1 MGSILLSDN
10 GSSRTVKMRVCQ
22 CRFGGGNDGKKAGLM
37 EDAADDEVRV
47 AMNPIAAAS
56 SAAIAEP
63 VKMLGEEIAAARV
76 YRAQA
81 KAANTLRAY
90 TSDWTQFEGWCDERS
105 LEPLPARAEAV
116 ATYLA
121 TLALAGKADSTIGR
135 HLAAIGW
142 KHRQDG
148 LVAPVQRDD
157 RMVIADT
164 LAGIR
169 REARARPSARKAAI
183 TASELAAM
191 IAAADGE
198 GTRSIRDR
206 AILAL
211 GLAAALRRSEL
222 VALEWRDVELVEK
235 GLRLTLRHSKTDQE
249 GQGQVIAVP
258 SGKTLKPVKRL
269 QAWLAVRGG
278 GAGPLFYRIDP
289 QGRMTDKP
297 MSDRSIARLIQKYAS
312 RIGLKPEMVAGHS
325 LRAGFLTEAS
335 RTGATIAKMQE
346 VSRHK
351 KVEVLL
357 GYVRSA
363 ELFDNHAG
371 GAFL

>member
-1 MGSILLSDN
+1 
-10 GSSRTVKMRVCQ
+10 
-22 CRFGGGNDGKKAGLM
+22 
-37 EDAADDEVRV
+37 
-47 AMNPIAAAS
+47 
-56 SAAIAEP
+56 
-63 VKMLGEEIAAARV
+63 
-76 YRAQA
+76 
-81 KAANTLRAY
+81 
-90 TSDWTQFEGWCDERS
+90 
-105 LEPLPARAEAV
+105 
-116 ATYLA
+116 
-121 TLALAGKADSTIGR
+121 
-135 HLAAIGW
+135 
-142 KHRQDG
+142 
-148 LVAPVQRDD
+148 
-157 RMVIADT
+157 
-164 LAGIR
+164 
-169 REARARPSARKAAI
+169 
-183 TASELAAM
+183 M
-191 IAAADGE
+191 IAAADGQ
-198 GTRSIRDR
+198 GTRAIRDR
-206 AILAL
+206 AIMAL

-222 VALEWRDVELVEK
+222 VALEWRDVELVER

-249 GQGQVIAVP
+249 GEGQVIAVP

-289 QGRMTDKP
+289 QGRMTDQP

-312 RIGLKPEMVAGHS
+312 RIGLKPDMVAGHS

-363 ELFDNHAG
+363 ELFDDHAG

>member
-1 MGSILLSDN
+1 MAEM
-10 GSSRTVKMRVCQ
+10 SR
-22 CRFGGGNDGKKAGLM
+22 
-37 EDAADDEVRV
+37 DAAGDEAR
-47 AMNPIAAAS
+47 IAVSPLQAAS
-56 SAAIAEP
+56 RAAIELP
-63 VKMLGEEIAAARV
+63 GRRLGDEIALARS

-90 TSDWTQFEGWCDERS
+90 ISDWNQFEGWCDERG
-105 LEPLPARAEAV
+105 LEPLPARVEAV

-121 TLALAGKADSTIGR
+121 ALAKAGRADSTIGR

-142 KHRQDG
+142 KHRQGG
-148 LVAPVQRDD
+148 LVAPTVRDE

-169 REARARPSARKAAI
+169 REQRARPSARKAAL
-183 TASELAAM
+183 TARELAAM

-222 VALEWRDVELVEK
+222 VALEWRDVELVDE
-235 GLRLTLRHSKTDQE
+235 GLKLTLRHSKTDQE
-249 GQGQVIAVP
+249 GEGQVIAVP
-258 SGKTLKPVKRL
+258 SGKTLKPVERL
-269 QAWLAVRGG
+269 KAWVAVRGTG
-278 GAGPLFYRIDP
+278 PGPLFYQIDP
-289 QGRMTDKP
+289 QDRLTDKP
-297 MSDRSIARLIQKYAS
+297 MSDRSIARLIQKYAG
-312 RIGLKPEMVAGHS
+312 RVGLDPDTVAGHS

-335 RTGATIAKMQE
+335 RAGATIAKMQE

-363 ELFDNHAG
+363 ELFDDHAG
-371 GAFL
+371 EGFL

>member
-1 MGSILLSDN
+1 
-10 GSSRTVKMRVCQ
+10 
-22 CRFGGGNDGKKAGLM
+22 
-37 EDAADDEVRV
+37 
-47 AMNPIAAAS
+47 
-56 SAAIAEP
+56 
-63 VKMLGEEIAAARV
+63 MLGEEIAAARV

-81 KAANTLRAY
+81 KAANTVRAY
-90 TSDWTQFEGWCDERS
+90 TSDWHQFEGWCDER
-105 LEPLPARAEAV
+105 LLDPLPARPEAV

-121 TLALAGKADSTIGR
+121 WLALAGKADTTIGR

-142 KHRQDG
+142 KHRQEG
-148 LVAPVQRDD
+148 LVAPVQSDE

-183 TASELAAM
+183 TASELSKM
-191 IAAADGE
+191 IAAADGQ

-206 AILAL
+206 AILSL

-222 VALEWRDVELVEK
+222 VALEWRDVELVDQ
-235 GLRLTLRHSKTDQE
+235 GLKLTLRHSKTDQE
-249 GQGQVIAVP
+249 GEGQVIAVP
-258 SGKTLKPVKRL
+258 SGKTLKPVERL
-269 QAWLAVRGG
+269 KAWLTVRCGSV
-278 GAGPLFYRIDP
+278 GPLFYQIDP
-289 QGRMTDKP
+289 QGRLTDRP
-297 MSDRSIARLIQKYAS
+297 MSDRSIARLIQKYA
-312 RIGLKPEMVAGHS
+312 GLVGLDPETVGGHS

-335 RTGATIAKMQE
+335 RVGATIAKMQE

-363 ELFDNHAG
+363 ELFDDHAG
-371 GAFL
+371 EGFL

>member
-1 MGSILLSDN
+1 MVEMSGD
-10 GSSRTVKMRVCQ
+10 VFEAEARVP
-22 CRFGGGNDGKKAGLM
+22 M
-37 EDAADDEVRV
+37 SPV
-47 AMNPIAAAS
+47 AMAS
-56 SAAIAEP
+56 PVTIAEP
-63 VKMLGEEIAAARV
+63 ERRLSEEIAAARV

-90 TSDWTQFEGWCDERS
+90 ISDWTQFEGWCDERG
-105 LEPLPARAEAV
+105 LEPLPARPEAV

-121 TLALAGKADSTIGR
+121 ALAMAGKADSTIGR

-142 KHRQDG
+142 KHRQVG
-148 LVAPVQRDD
+148 LVAPVQRDE

-169 REARARPSARKAAI
+169 REQRTRPSARKAAL
-183 TASELAAM
+183 TAKELAAM

-222 VALEWRDVELVEK
+222 VALEWRDVELVDK
-235 GLRLTLRHSKTDQE
+235 GLKLTLRHSKTDQDGE
-249 GQGQVIAVP
+249 GQVIAVP
-258 SGKTLKPVKRL
+258 SGKILKPVERL
-269 QAWLAVRGG
+269 KAWLAVRGG
-278 GAGPLFYRIDP
+278 SAGPLFYQIDP
-289 QGRMTDKP
+289 QGRLTDKP
-297 MSDRSIARLIQKYAS
+297 MSDRSIARLIQKYAA
-312 RIGLKPEMVAGHS
+312 RTGLDPETVAGHS

-363 ELFDNHAG
+363 ELFDDHAG
-371 GAFL
+371 GEFL

>member
-1 MGSILLSDN
+1 MAEMN
-10 GSSRTVKMRVCQ
+10 GVAVEAEAR
-22 CRFGGGNDGKKAGLM
+22 
-37 EDAADDEVRV
+37 AAIS
-47 AMNPIAAAS
+47 PLQAAS
-56 SAAIAEP
+56 RAAIELP
-63 VKMLGEEIAAARV
+63 GRRLGEEIAAARS

-81 KAANTLRAY
+81 KAANTIRAY
-90 TSDWTQFEGWCDERS
+90 TSDWNQFEGWCDERS
-105 LEPLPARAEAV
+105 LEPLPARVEAV

-121 TLALAGKADSTIGR
+121 SLAMAGKADSTIGR

-148 LVAPVQRDD
+148 LVAPTVRDD
-157 RMVIADT
+157 KMVIADP

-169 REARARPSARKAAI
+169 REQRTRPSAKKTAI
-183 TASELAAM
+183 TAKDLTAM

-206 AILAL
+206 AVLAL

-222 VALEWRDVELVEK
+222 VALESHDVELVDK
-235 GLRLTLRHSKTDQE
+235 GLKLMLRHSKTDQDGE
-249 GQGQVIAVP
+249 GQVIAVP
-258 SGKTLKPVKRL
+258 SGKALRPVERLK
-269 QAWLAVRGG
+269 AWLAVRGG

-289 QGRMTDKP
+289 QGRLTDKP
-297 MSDRSIARLIQKYAS
+297 MSDRSIARLIQKYAG
-312 RIGLKPEMVAGHS
+312 RVGLDPETVAGHS

-335 RTGATIAKMQE
+335 RSGATIAKMQE

-357 GYVRSA
+357 GYVRAA
-363 ELFDNHAG
+363 ELFDEHAG
-371 GAFL
+371 AEFL

>member
-1 MGSILLSDN
+1 MAKENLDVA
-10 GSSRTVKMRVCQ
+10 RH
-22 CRFGGGNDGKKAGLM
+22 DGRGTATS
-37 EDAADDEVRV
+37 V
-47 AMNPIAAAS
+47 PAAAPATL
-56 SAAIAEP
+56 AAPDSRLHAE
-63 VKMLGEEIAAARV
+63 VAAARS

-90 TSDWTQFEGWCDERS
+90 TSDWNQFESWCDER
-105 LEPLPARAEAV
+105 LLDPLPARPEAV

-121 TLALAGKADSTIGR
+121 SLALAGKADSTIGR

-148 LVAPVQRDD
+148 WVAPTVRDE

-169 REARARPSARKAAI
+169 REARERPSARKAAI

-191 IAAADGE
+191 IATADGE

-206 AILAL
+206 AIMAL

-222 VALEWRDVELVEK
+222 VALEWRDVELVDK
-235 GLRLTLRHSKTDQE
+235 GLILTLRHSKTDQE
-249 GQGQVIAVP
+249 GEGQVIAVP
-258 SGKTLKPVKRL
+258 AGKALKPADRL
-269 QAWLAVRGG
+269 KAWLAVRGS
-278 GAGPLFYRIDP
+278 GAGPLFTQIDP
-289 QGRMTDKP
+289 QGRGTGEP
-297 MSDRSIARLIQKYAS
+297 MSDRSIARLVQKYAG
-312 RIGLKPEMVAGHS
+312 RIGLDPASVAGHS

-351 KVEVLL
+351 RVEVLL

-363 ELFDNHAG
+363 ELFDDHAG
-371 GAFL
+371 AEFL

>member
-1 MGSILLSDN
+1 MVDGSEETARN
-10 GSSRTVKMRVCQ
+10 E
-22 CRFGGGNDGKKAGLM
+22 A
-37 EDAADDEVRV
+37 RV
-47 AMNPIAAAS
+47 AISLIAAAS
-56 SAAIAEP
+56 SSAITEP
-63 VKMLGEEIAAARV
+63 GRRLGDEIAAARS

-90 TSDWTQFEGWCDERS
+90 TSDWNQFEGWCDERS
-105 LEPLPARAEAV
+105 LDPLPARPEAV

-121 TLALAGKADSTIGR
+121 SLALAGKADSTIGR

-148 LVAPVQRDD
+148 LVAPVQRDK

-169 REARARPSARKAAI
+169 RKARARPSARKAAI
-183 TASELAAM
+183 TARELAAM
-191 IAAADGE
+191 IAAAEGQ
-198 GTRSIRDR
+198 GTRAIRDR

-222 VALEWRDVELVEK
+222 VALEWRDVELVDK
-235 GLRLTLRHSKTDQE
+235 GLKLTLRHSKTDQE
-249 GQGQVIAVP
+249 GEGQVIAVP
-258 SGKTLKPVKRL
+258 SGKVLRPVERLK
-269 QAWLAVRGG
+269 AWLAVRGG
-278 GAGPLFYRIDP
+278 GVGPLFYQIDA
-289 QGRMTDKP
+289 QGRLTDKS
-297 MSDRSIARLIQKYAS
+297 MSDRSIARLIQKYAKLV
-312 RIGLKPEMVAGHS
+312 GLDPETVGGHS

-335 RTGATIAKMQE
+335 RAGATIAKMQE

-363 ELFDNHAG
+363 ELFDDHAG
-371 GAFL
+371 EGFL

>member
-1 MGSILLSDN
+1 M
-10 GSSRTVKMRVCQ
+10 
-22 CRFGGGNDGKKAGLM
+22 
-37 EDAADDEVRV
+37 
-47 AMNPIAAAS
+47 
-56 SAAIAEP
+56 
-63 VKMLGEEIAAARV
+63 
-76 YRAQA
+76 
-81 KAANTLRAY
+81 
-90 TSDWTQFEGWCDERS
+90 
-105 LEPLPARAEAV
+105 

-121 TLALAGKADSTIGR
+121 SLALAGKADTTIGR

-148 LVAPVQRDD
+148 LVAPVQRDE
-157 RMVIADT
+157 RMVITDT

-169 REARARPSARKAAI
+169 REARVRPSARKAAI
-183 TASELAAM
+183 TASELTKM
-191 IAAADGE
+191 IAAADGQ
-198 GTRSIRDR
+198 GTRAIRDR

-222 VALEWRDVELVEK
+222 VALEWRDVELVEQ
-235 GLRLTLRHSKTDQE
+235 GLKLTLRHSKTDQAGE
-249 GQGQVIAVP
+249 GQVIAVP
-258 SGKTLKPVKRL
+258 SGKSLRPVERL
-269 QAWLAVRGG
+269 QAWLAVRAR

-289 QGRMTDKP
+289 QGRMTDQP
-297 MSDRSIARLIQKYAS
+297 MSDRSIARLLQKYA
-312 RIGLKPEMVAGHS
+312 RRVGLDPETVGGHS

-335 RTGATIAKMQE
+335 RAGATIAKMQE

-363 ELFDNHAG
+363 ELFDDHAG

>member
-1 MGSILLSDN
+1 MADGSKDSAAS
-10 GSSRTVKMRVCQ
+10 G
-22 CRFGGGNDGKKAGLM
+22 ALM
-37 EDAADDEVRV
+37 APYSVTAASAPEISALARSLADEV
-47 AMNPIAAAS
+47 
-56 SAAIAEP
+56 
-63 VKMLGEEIAAARV
+63 AAARV

-81 KAANTLRAY
+81 KAANTIRAY
-90 TSDWTQFEGWCDERS
+90 TSDWTQFEAWCDERG
-105 LEPLPARAEAV
+105 LDPLPARPEAV

-121 TLALAGKADSTIGR
+121 SLSMKGKADSTIGR

-148 LVAPVQRDD
+148 LMAPTVRDE

-169 REARARPSARKAAI
+169 REQRARPSARKAAI

-206 AILAL
+206 AVLAL

-222 VALEWRDVELVEK
+222 VALELRDVEWVEE
-235 GLRLTLRHSKTDQE
+235 GLKLTIRHSKTDQE
-249 GQGQVIAVP
+249 GERQVIAVP
-258 SGKTLKPVKRL
+258 SGKVLKPAARL
-269 QAWLAVRGG
+269 KAWLAVRGSVP
-278 GAGPLFYRIDP
+278 GPLFWQIDP
-289 QGRMTDKP
+289 QGRVAQTA
-297 MSDRSIARLIQKYAS
+297 MSDRSVARLIQRYAEKV
-312 RIGLKPEMVAGHS
+312 GLDPETVGGHS

-335 RTGATIAKMQE
+335 RSGATLAKMQE
-346 VSRHK
+346 VSRHR
-351 KVEVLL
+351 KVDALL

-363 ELFDNHAG
+363 ELFDDHAG
-371 GAFL
+371 AEFL

>member
-1 MGSILLSDN
+1 MAE
-10 GSSRTVKMRVCQ
+10 T
-22 CRFGGGNDGKKAGLM
+22 M
-37 EDAADDEVRV
+37 EDAADDEARV
-47 AMNPIAAAS
+47 AVSLVAAAS
-56 SAAIAEP
+56 SSAITGP
-63 VKMLGEEIAAARV
+63 GRRLGDEIAAARS

-81 KAANTLRAY
+81 KAANTIRAY
-90 TSDWTQFEGWCDERS
+90 TSDWNQFEGWCDERGVD
-105 LEPLPARAEAV
+105 PLPARPEAV

-121 TLALAGKADSTIGR
+121 SLALAGKADSTIGR

-142 KHRQDG
+142 KHRQEG
-148 LVAPVQRDD
+148 LVAPVQRDE

-183 TASELAAM
+183 AASELANM
-191 IAAADGE
+191 IAAADGQ

-222 VALEWRDVELVEK
+222 VALEWRDVELVDK
-235 GLRLTLRHSKTDQE
+235 GLKLTLRQSKTDQE
-249 GQGQVIAVP
+249 GKGQVIAVP
-258 SGKTLKPVKRL
+258 SGKTLKPVERL
-269 QAWLAVRGG
+269 MAWLAVRGQ
-278 GAGPLFYRIDP
+278 GAGPLFYQIDP
-289 QGRMTDKP
+289 QGRLTDRP
-297 MSDRSIARLIQKYAS
+297 MSDRSIARLIQKYA
-312 RIGLKPEMVAGHS
+312 GLVGIDPETVGGHS

-335 RTGATIAKMQE
+335 RSGATIVKMQE

-363 ELFDNHAG
+363 ELFDDHAG
-371 GAFL
+371 EGFL

>member
-1 MGSILLSDN
+1 MA
-10 GSSRTVKMRVCQ
+10 
-22 CRFGGGNDGKKAGLM
+22 DGTA
-37 EDAADDEVRV
+37 DAARNEARA
-47 AMNPIAAAS
+47 AMNAIAAVS
-56 SAAIAEP
+56 STTIAEP
-63 VKMLGEEIAAARV
+63 GRELGEEIAAARV

-90 TSDWTQFEGWCDERS
+90 TSDWCQFEDWCDTRR
-105 LEPLPARAEAV
+105 LEPLPARPEAV
-116 ATYLA
+116 ATWLA
-121 TLALAGKADSTIGR
+121 ALALAGKADTTIGR

-148 LVAPVQRDD
+148 LVAPVQRDE

-191 IAAADGE
+191 IAAADGQ

-222 VALEWRDVELVEK
+222 VALEWRDVELVDK
-235 GLRLTLRHSKTDQE
+235 GLKLTLRHSKTDQE
-249 GQGQVIAVP
+249 GEGQVIAVP
-258 SGKTLKPVKRL
+258 TGKTLRPVERL
-269 QAWLAVRGG
+269 KAWLAVRGG

-289 QGRMTDKP
+289 QGRLTDQP
-297 MSDRSIARLIQKYAS
+297 MSDRSIARLIQKYAG
-312 RIGLKPEMVAGHS
+312 RVGLDPETVAGHS

-335 RTGATIAKMQE
+335 RAGATIAKMQE

-363 ELFDNHAG
+363 ELFDDHAG
-371 GAFL
+371 DAFL